1 MAEVCL
7 MLAGW
12 QHAVYVA
19 PLTGLSTAIWILRG
33 RLHTSRAERE
43 RERRGRGEMEAYTRV
58 DARVGRDGDIRGLA
72 RRVCGVVAARSGF
85 GRVAIIARDAEG
97 KPYVAANEGMEG
109 STVAVIEGWALR
121 EAERERLGGV
131 GTSGGVRIG
140 AKSLVVP
147 LPKGGRV

>member
-1 MAEVCL
+1 
-7 MLAGW
+7 
-12 QHAVYVA
+12 
-19 PLTGLSTAIWILRG
+19 
-33 RLHTSRAERE
+33 
-43 RERRGRGEMEAYTRV
+43 MEAYTRF

-121 EAERERLGGV
+121 DAERERLGGI

-140 AKSLVVP
+140 AKSLVV
-147 LPKGGRV
+147 LFPKADASLLCPCRSEADALWERLWFVPIA